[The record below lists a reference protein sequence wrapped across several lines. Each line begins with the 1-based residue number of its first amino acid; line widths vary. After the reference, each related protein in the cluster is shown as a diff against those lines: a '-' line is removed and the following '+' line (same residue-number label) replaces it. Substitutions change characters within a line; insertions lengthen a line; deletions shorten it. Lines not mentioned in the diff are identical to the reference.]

1 MSARYAKVLTQ
12 HNVQLFAGGLLLTTT
27 LGYIWLAPRLRKTG
41 ELHHRLETVRQHMYW
56 SMSLT
61 QRDAPPAIP
70 ETALQP
76 PTRQMQAQSWWN
88 RKVHEFNHWAVRPGY
103 FVQKSCKVQDI
114 AVRSAD
120 AGWCQIK
127 AATVAARHWLQLQI
141 KDLVHWNDFVSYTCA
156 LWTAEKLK
164 WQHAHAGAVE
174 AVHPHYRIKESVH
187 GKDL

>member
-1 MSARYAKVLTQ
+1 MSARYTKVLTQ

-41 ELHHRLETVRQHMYW
+41 ELHHRLENVRQNMYW

-61 QRDAPPAIP
+61 QRDATVAIP
-70 ETALQP
+70 EAALQI

-88 RKVHEFNHWAVRPGY
+88 RKVHEFNQWAVRPGY
-103 FVQKSCKVQDI
+103 LVQRSCLVQKMARS
-114 AVRSAD
+114 SAD
-120 AGWCQIK
+120 AGWGEVK
-127 AATVAARHWLQLQI
+127 AATSAAGHWLQLQI
-141 KDLVHWNDFVSYTCA
+141 KDLVHWNDVVSYTCG
-156 LWTAEKLK
+156 LWAAEKLK

-174 AVHPHYRIKESVH
+174 AVHPHYRIKEPPH